1 MYHNLGPPVSELQK
15 SRKSFTQSRDELIT
29 LLTND
34 DLLVALSCVFYLDNI
49 IDKRA
54 DTDIRRTKG
63 KDGATLLVN
72 SLEQAISKQP
82 EVLPKILD
90 KMDKVDSSLHDVVM
104 KMRGV
109 KKVNEEQDLTGYTI
123 L

>member
-1 MYHNLGPPVSELQK
+1 M
-15 SRKSFTQSRDELIT
+15 
-29 LLTND
+29 
-34 DLLVALSCVFYLDNI
+34 SCVFYYEGI
-49 IDKRA
+49 IDKKA
-54 DTDIRRTKG
+54 DTDILRTKG

-90 KMDKVDSSLHDVVM
+90 MMDKVDSSLHDVVM